1 MRSNLNSAVN
11 YLRELRTV
19 VPDELI
25 ESIVIADNVQIAL
38 KFPSEEFIARFG
50 QNYLS
55 HARVERI
62 EQNDTIVWRAIHTW
76 HKRQFI
82 VLMKVDQTL
91 GLPAREAF
99 STENVRPL

>member
-1 MRSNLNSAVN
+1 MRPNLNSAVT

-25 ESIVIADNVQIAL
+25 ESIVISDNVQITL

-50 QNYLS
+50 QNYLPN
-55 HARVERI
+55 ARVERI
-62 EQNDTIVWRAIHTW
+62 EKDEMVFWRAMQTW

-82 VLMKVDQTL
+82 IVMRVDTTL

>member
-1 MRSNLNSAVN
+1 MRPNLNSAVT

-25 ESIVIADNVQIAL
+25 ESIVISDNVQITL

-50 QNYLS
+50 QNYLPT
-55 HARVERI
+55 ARVERL
-62 EQNDTIVWRAIHTW
+62 EVNDIVTWKATHTW
-76 HKRQFI
+76 HKRPFI
-82 VLMKVDQTL
+82 IVMKVDTSL

-99 STENVRPL
+99 SVSTTRPL